1 MPGIQYK
8 IKVLSALCTLLL
20 FAALPL
26 SAQDRVSHQLQVH
39 NHWHPTLEAI
49 DAELERNRITL
60 DEAIRQKIYA
70 GYKPS
75 LLQGRFKP
83 EDSPPIRCM
92 TPVLIEY
99 EDAKSRLNPATI
111 AEVEELIA
119 PKIEGDELSHL
130 SPSGSFIF
138 YYETSGSDAVPME
151 DADNSGV
158 PDYVEQAAFAAD
170 SSYRHQVETIGFKD
184 FLRDEPYEIEFRNTG
199 FYGTTYSSGSTT
211 TITVHSDF
219 DGFPVNTHP
228 DGDRLGALYVTI
240 AHELKHAIQYATN
253 RWDGEAGRFNWIE
266 MDATLMEEV
275 VFDDVNDYYNYIMDY
290 DSQSDDWN
298 RNKPHFRSIFS
309 NPQNPTPGA
318 YWHVS
323 WMLYFYEQHG
333 MDLFVDIWDE
343 FERERDLPFLEAMN
357 RALSVR
363 NSTIDREHL
372 VNHLWHMS
380 SGPFLSPPDFGFSDR
395 ENYPESQ
402 FSATMQALPDSLD
415 NRFIEPLAATY
426 VEVIPSNVLPGQPAF
441 QLESS
446 VRGVGLGVI
455 GYFRDGS
462 TDVQFTVD
470 PGSSIQRVQTT
481 WEWRELSDIRVALV
495 NTNQDSSAIAT
506 LEVTSVLPDEDFLA
520 QNYPNPF
527 NPSTNIEFSLNETK
541 NVRLEVYDRIGR
553 RVATLVNGRLEQGFH
568 SVRFDGS
575 GLASGVYFYR
585 IITDQTALTKKMIL
599 VK

>member
-1 MPGIQYK
+1 
-8 IKVLSALCTLLL
+8 
-20 FAALPL
+20 
-26 SAQDRVSHQLQVH
+26 
-39 NHWHPTLEAI
+39 
-49 DAELERNRITL
+49 
-60 DEAIRQKIYA
+60 
-70 GYKPS
+70 
-75 LLQGRFKP
+75 
-83 EDSPPIRCM
+83 
-92 TPVLIEY
+92 
-99 EDAKSRLNPATI
+99 
-111 AEVEELIA
+111 
-119 PKIEGDELSHL
+119 
-130 SPSGSFIF
+130 
-138 YYETSGSDAVPME
+138 
-151 DADNSGV
+151 
-158 PDYVEQAAFAAD
+158 
-170 SSYRHQVETIGFKD
+170 
-184 FLRDEPYEIEFRNTG
+184 
-199 FYGTTYSSGSTT
+199 
-211 TITVHSDF
+211 
-219 DGFPVNTHP
+219 
-228 DGDRLGALYVTI
+228 
-240 AHELKHAIQYATN
+240 
-253 RWDGEAGRFNWIE
+253 
-266 MDATLMEEV
+266 
-275 VFDDVNDYYNYIMDY
+275 
-290 DSQSDDWN
+290 
-298 RNKPHFRSIFS
+298 
-309 NPQNPTPGA
+309 
-318 YWHVS
+318 
-323 WMLYFYEQHG
+323 MLYFYEQHG
-333 MDLFVDIWDE
+333 MDLFVDVWDE
-343 FERERDLPFLEAMN
+343 FERERELPFLEAMN

-553 RVATLVNGRLEQGFH
+553 KVATLVDGRLEQGFH
-568 SVRFDGS
+568 SVRFNGR